1 MVSKRSGRSLAEA
14 FVDKAELGRLLLEST
29 GEAICALDMMG
40 NYTFCNSA
48 SLRLLRYKDPVELI
62 GKSMHDT
69 MHHTRPNGTP
79 YSGWITSGW
88 RLPDSTQLSLSV
100 A

>member
-1 MVSKRSGRSLAEA
+1 MVSKRSRCSPAEA
-14 FVDKAELGRLLLEST
+14 FVDKAELGKLLLEST
-29 GEAICALDMMG
+29 GESICASDMLG

-48 SLRLLRYKDPVELI
+48 PLRLLRYKDPVDLI

-79 YSGWITSGW
+79 YPGWITSGW
-88 RLPDSTQLSLSV
+88 RLPDIWTLRD
-100 A
+100 

>member
-1 MVSKRSGRSLAEA
+1 MVSKRSRCSPAEA
-14 FVDKAELGRLLLEST
+14 FVDKAELGKLLLEST
-29 GEAICALDMMG
+29 GEAICASDMLG

-48 SLRLLRYKDPVELI
+48 PLRLLRYKDPVDLI

-79 YSGWITSGW
+79 YLGWITSGW
-88 RLPDSTQLSLSV
+88 RLPDIWTLRD
-100 A
+100 